1 MFSVAIDGPAGAGKS
16 TIAKLVAKKLNFI
29 YVDTGALYRAI
40 GLYALKKGIDPQ
52 DKLLITPLLIEI
64 NINLQFKNGEQKV
77 IMNGEDVSSSIRTPE
92 ASMAA
97 SAVSAIPS
105 VREFLFSLQRNI
117 AKNSNVI
124 MDGRDIGTVILPNA
138 NVKIFLTAAA
148 HERALRRYNELKQKG
163 IELNFDDVL
172 KDIEERDYNDSH
184 RSIAPLKPAA
194 DAILIDTTD
203 LNLEQSA
210 EKIELLIKEKL
221 NNEVR

>member
-52 DKLLITPLLIEI
+52 DKLLITPLLSEI

-97 SAVSAIPS
+97 SAVSAILS

-138 NVKIFLTAAA
+138 NVKIFLTATA
-148 HERALRRYNELKQKG
+148 HERALRRYTELKQKG
-163 IELNFDDVL
+163 IESNFDGVL

-184 RSIAPLKPAA
+184 RSVAPLKPAA
-194 DAILIDTTD
+194 DSILVDTTD

-221 NNEVR
+221 NNEI

>member
-40 GLYALKKGIDPQ
+40 GLYALKNGVDPQ
-52 DKLLITPLLIEI
+52 NDSLITPLLSKI

-97 SAVSAIPS
+97 SAVSSISS

-117 AKNSNVI
+117 SKNSNVI

-138 NVKIFLTAAA
+138 NVKIFLTATTR
-148 HERALRRYNELKQKG
+148 ERALRRYNELKQKG
-163 IELNFDDVL
+163 IKSSFDDVL
-172 KDIEERDYNDSH
+172 NDIEQRDYNDSH

-194 DAILIDTTD
+194 DATLVDTTN
-203 LNLEQSA
+203 LSLEQSA

-221 NNEVR
+221 NYEN